1 VTPVGRP
8 PERIGLVVHTVRHTA
23 VAVASHVAGRLVH
36 AGVEVVVAA
45 EGGHPEV
52 LDLPVRDHDFGDDLD
67 LVLSLGGDGTF
78 LRAAHHC
85 RDRGVP
91 LLGVN
96 LGTLGFLAEVEP
108 EHVDEALDAVLAGE
122 WTIAERAT
130 IDVVASDA
138 DGALVGDGWS
148 LNEVSIEKSAR
159 QHMLHTAISVGDHR
173 YTRFGSDAVIVAT
186 STGSTAY
193 ALSAGGPIVSP
204 MVDVTLVVPVAPHTL
219 YDRTLVAH
227 PSEEVVV
234 HVLADQESAVVSC
247 DGRTPMM
254 VPGGGK
260 VCCRGGGVPVRVA
273 QVDPPAF
280 ATLLRRKFNLA

>member
-1 VTPVGRP
+1 MTASGRP
-8 PERIGLVVHTVRHTA
+8 PERVGLVVYTARSSAIA
-23 VAVASHVAGRLVH
+23 VAEHVAGRLIQS
-36 AGVEVVVAA
+36 GVEVVLGP
-45 EGGHPEV
+45 EGGHPEL
-52 LDLPVRDHDFGDDLD
+52 LDLPVRDEDFEDGLD

-85 RDRGVP
+85 RDAGVP

-108 EHVDEALDAVLAGE
+108 AHVDEALDAVMAGE
-122 WTIAERAT
+122 WTIAERST
-130 IDVVASDA
+130 IDMVASL
-138 DGALVGDGWS
+138 DGEEVGAGWS

-227 PSEEVVV
+227 PTEEVVV
-234 HVLADQESAVVSC
+234 HVLEDQEPAVVSC

-254 VPGGGK
+254 VPAGGT
-260 VCCRGGGVPVRVA
+260 VCCRGGGKPVLVA